1 VQGDVVPRWF
11 SEERA
16 ESERFAR
23 AVEDPGAENDDFAA
37 ELALVG
43 GLRELGSS
51 ESMDEETRRR
61 IRAGIVERLS
71 PPDEFDEEPAE
82 GRRREHSAIGGLL
95 VAAAAVLIALG
106 GLGMLLSKD
115 ALPGDP
121 LYGVKRAGESTALG
135 LTFGDRAKAEKHL
148 QFAGNR
154 LGELAELKDSGGDS
168 ADYLTGLTDFETDA
182 RAGVVQLTGLAT
194 SDSGEQLASLREWAQ
209 ESAGRL
215 HAESAAIPAAAMS
228 RFSATQSLLADVE
241 TRVTALSRRLGC
253 YSITSGTSDELGA
266 LPAEGDCDER
276 PSPGSGKPSSGP
288 APSEP
293 PAPEDSAKAYLPTDN
308 VPSSETPAQPTAPP
322 QTTSSPAPPPVITP
336 PILPTTGPRL
346 PASSTTRPPLISLP
360 PLLPGLP
367 PIVIP

>member
-1 VQGDVVPRWF
+1 VPRWF

-23 AVEDPGAENDDFAA
+23 AVEDPESGNDFAA

-43 GLRELGSS
+43 GLRELGMS
-51 ESMDEETRRR
+51 ESLDEETRRR

-71 PPDEFDEEPAE
+71 EPAE
-82 GRRREHSAIGGLL
+82 LAEEPVERRRHSAIGGLL

-121 LYGVKRAGESTALG
+121 LYGIKRAGESTALG
-135 LTFGDRAKAEKHL
+135 LTFGQQAKAEKHL
-148 QFAGNR
+148 QFADNR
-154 LGELAELKDSGGDS
+154 LEELAELKDSGGDS

-182 RAGVVQLTGLAT
+182 RAGVAQLTALAT
-194 SDSGEQLASLREWAQ
+194 SNSGEQLASLRKWAQ
-209 ESAGRL
+209 ESAGQL
-215 HAESAAIPAAAMS
+215 YAESAAIPAAAVG
-228 RFSATQSLLADVE
+228 RFSAMQSLLADIE
-241 TRVTALSRRLGC
+241 TRVTALSQRLGC
-253 YSITSGTSDELGA
+253 YSITSGASDALGA
-266 LPAEGDCDER
+266 LPADGDCDQR
-276 PSPGSGKPSSGP
+276 PEPGGTQPSSGGT
-288 APSEP
+288 PSEP
-293 PAPEDSAKAYLPTDN
+293 APPEDSAKGYLSTDN
-308 VPSSETPAQPTAPP
+308 VPSSETPTQPTAPLR
-322 QTTSSPAPPPVITP
+322 TTSNPAPPPVIAP

-346 PASSTTRPPLISLP
+346 PTPSTPRPPLISIP

>member
-1 VQGDVVPRWF
+1 LPRWF

-23 AVEDPGAENDDFAA
+23 SVEDPESGDDDFAA

-61 IRAGIVERLS
+61 IRAGIVERLT
-71 PPDEFDEEPAE
+71 PPEPGEIPDELA
-82 GRRREHSAIGGLL
+82 RRRKHPAIGGLL

-135 LTFGDRAKAEKHL
+135 LTFGQQAKAEKHL
-148 QFAGNR
+148 QFADNR
-154 LGELAELKDSGGDS
+154 LDELAELKDSGGDS
-168 ADYLTGLTDFETDA
+168 ADYLTGLTDFEADA
-182 RAGVVQLTGLAT
+182 RAGVAQLTALAT
-194 SDSGEQLASLREWAQ
+194 ANSGEQLASLRKWAQ
-209 ESAGRL
+209 ESSDQLR
-215 HAESAAIPAAAMS
+215 AESDAIPAAAVR
-228 RFSATQSLLADVE
+228 RFSAIQSLLADVE
-241 TRVTALSRRLGC
+241 RRVTALSQRLGC
-253 YSITSGTSDELGA
+253 YSITSGTTDELGA
-266 LPAEGDCDER
+266 LPADGDCDER
-276 PSPGSGKPSSGP
+276 PSTGSEKPSSGGT
-288 APSEP
+288 PSEP
-293 PAPEDSAKAYLPTDN
+293 AAPEDSAKAYLPTDN
-308 VPSSETPAQPTAPP
+308 VPSSEVPAQPTAPL
-322 QTTSSPAPPPVITP
+322 QTTSNPAPPPVITP

-346 PASSTTRPPLISLP
+346 PSSTTTRPPLISIP

>member
-1 VQGDVVPRWF
+1 VPRWF
-11 SEERA
+11 SDERA

-23 AVEDPGAENDDFAA
+23 AVEDPKSGNGDFAA

-43 GLRELGSS
+43 GLRELGTS

-71 PPDEFDEEPAE
+71 EPDELSEEPVE
-82 GRRREHSAIGGLL
+82 RRRKHSAIGGLL

-135 LTFGDRAKAEKHL
+135 LTFGQQAKAEKHL
-148 QFAGNR
+148 QFADNR
-154 LGELAELKDSGGDS
+154 LEELAELKDSGGDS

-182 RAGVVQLTGLAT
+182 RAGVAQLTALAT
-194 SDSGEQLASLREWAQ
+194 SNSGEQLASLRTWAQ
-209 ESAGRL
+209 ESASRL
-215 HAESAAIPAAAMS
+215 HAESAAIPAPAMG
-228 RFSATQSLLADVE
+228 RFSAMQSLLADIE
-241 TRVTALSRRLGC
+241 TRVTALSQRLGC
-253 YSITSGTSDELGA
+253 YSITLGTSDELGA

-276 PSPGSGKPSSGP
+276 PLPGAEKPSSGG

-293 PAPEDSAKAYLPTDN
+293 AAPEDSAKSYLSTEN
-308 VPSSETPAQPTAPP
+308 VPSPETPAQPTAPL
-322 QTTSSPAPPPVITP
+322 QATSNPIPPPVITP

-346 PASSTTRPPLISLP
+346 PTPSTPRPPVISIP